1 MGQNS
6 ITQNVTKLQNLNG
19 TEKKLKKTQNMT
31 KLKCDKPQKLKN
43 LHKPKTQI

>member
-6 ITQNVTKLQNLNG
+6 ITQDVTKLKNLN
-19 TEKKLKKTQNMT
+19 EKKNMT

-43 LHKPKTQI
+43 LHKSKTQI